1 MTTKTTSSAL
11 LTALVAAPGMFAQ
24 IPRPAPELTVKD
36 QAGQTIRLSSYRGK
50 IVAVELMLTTCS
62 HCQSTSRILSRL
74 QNEFGPRGFQAIGL
88 AFDDETGALS
98 ARFAKEF
105 NATYPIAPISRD
117 KAYDFAQLSPVLRH
131 SVPILIF
138 IDRNGTI
145 RAQFKGDA
153 PFFFD
158 EEANLRQMISSLLS
172 EKAPTAR
179 VKPRS

>member
-1 MTTKTTSSAL
+1 MTAKTTSFAL

-50 IVAVELMLTTCS
+50 VVAVELMLTTCS

-74 QNEFGPRGFQAIGL
+74 QNEFGSRGFQAIGL

-105 NATYPIAPISRD
+105 NATYPIAPLSRD
-117 KAYDFAQLSPVLRH
+117 KAFELAQLSPMLRH

-138 IDRNGTI
+138 IDRSGAI

-153 PFFFD
+153 PFFTD
-158 EEANLRQMISSLLS
+158 EEANLRQMISSLLV